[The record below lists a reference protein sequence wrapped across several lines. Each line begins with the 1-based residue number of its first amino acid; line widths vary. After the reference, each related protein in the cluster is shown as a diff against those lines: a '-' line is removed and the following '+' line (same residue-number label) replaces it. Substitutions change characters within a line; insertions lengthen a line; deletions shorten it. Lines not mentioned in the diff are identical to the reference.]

1 MSKRRYFKRLDDR
14 TGRLERAVNI
24 INDGEKPNLR
34 VHKREADKPHP
45 LSSPRAIPADR
56 AQIVGPSDLDRDV
69 RGFVYTVGF
78 TADAVTMRRS
88 SLAVVCIPTPVVVVD
103 DGVTEETI

>member
-24 INDGEKPNLR
+24 INDGDKPNLR

-45 LSSPRAIPADR
+45 LSSPRPIPADR
-56 AQIVGPSDLDRDV
+56 AQIVGPSDLDNDV

-78 TADAVTMRRS
+78 TSDARTLLRPG
-88 SLAVVCIPTPVVVVD
+88 LAVVSLPTPTVVID
-103 DGVTEETI
+103 DGVTEETV

>member
-24 INDGEKPNLR
+24 INDGDKPNLR

-45 LSSPRAIPADR
+45 LSTPRAIPADR
-56 AQIVGPSDLDRDV
+56 AQIVGPSDLDSDV
-69 RGFVYTVGF
+69 RGYIYTVGF
-78 TADAVTMRRS
+78 TADVATFRRS
-88 SLAVVCIPTPVVVVD
+88 SLAVVCLPTPTVVID
-103 DGVTEETI
+103 NNGTEEVV

>member
-45 LSSPRAIPADR
+45 LSTPRAIPADR
-56 AQIVGPSDLDRDV
+56 AQIVGPSDLDSDV

-78 TADAVTMRRS
+78 TADAVTFRRP
-88 SLAVVCIPTPVVVVD
+88 SLAVVSLTTPRVLIDSNGAEEVV
-103 DGVTEETI
+103 